1 MNWPLISNSAREII
15 ERAIEGSAKVLL
27 GGTGFLLPCMV
38 SPPHSQIISALLHLA
53 VLSTPDMPVTVL
65 RIM

>member
-27 GGTGFLLPCMV
+27 GGTDFLPGMV
-38 SPPHSQIISALLHLA
+38 SLPRSQIIFASPLLA
-53 VLSTPDMPVTVL
+53 AFGGSDMPVTVL

>member
-27 GGTGFLLPCMV
+27 GGTGFLPGMV
-38 SPPHSQIISALLHLA
+38 SPVLSNHLR
-53 VLSTPDMPVTVL
+53 LSTPFPPL
-65 RIM
+65 AAFGGLA